1 MTMIRSTGS
10 ISNTNVYLKYA
21 EEALRWSYQ
30 AKTEHSKKAFLD
42 LAHTWARAAKHPKHL
57 GSKKTTRQCLR
68 PCKAASIGGLVA
80 EVRPPSIGAIGG
92 LSSAEG
98 GCLAVRCAHSPI
110 TGQVQPLV
118 AGFEFSQ
125 WPDLK
130 TASFL
135 L

>member
-1 MTMIRSTGS
+1 MIRSTGS

-80 EVRPPSIGAIGG
+80 EVRPLSIGAIGG

-98 GCLAVRCAHSPI
+98 GVWRCGALIRRLLARFN
-110 TGQVQPLV
+110 PL
-118 AGFEFSQ
+118 
-125 WPDLK
+125 WLDLN
-130 TASFL
+130 SRSGRI
-135 L
+135 